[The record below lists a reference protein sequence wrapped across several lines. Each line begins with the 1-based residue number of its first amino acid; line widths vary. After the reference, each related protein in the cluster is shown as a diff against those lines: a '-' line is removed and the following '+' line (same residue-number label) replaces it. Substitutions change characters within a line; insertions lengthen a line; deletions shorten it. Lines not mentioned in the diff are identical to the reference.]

1 MRKASV
7 AATPSIAEDGEVGR
21 MSVSCPDSDL
31 EVSRADGLTDRREF
45 EDGDERGRE
54 KGSRKRGG
62 KEEKEMTEDGMSRP
76 GVAVMVLLQGISSRL
91 EERRAG
97 MP

>member
-7 AATPSIAEDGEVGR
+7 AATPSIAEEGGWSDERLLAGV
-21 MSVSCPDSDL
+21 SDL

-54 KGSRKRGG
+54 KGSRKRGE

-76 GVAVMVLLQGISSRL
+76 SVAVVVLLQGISSRL